1 MYSHI
6 NKDNPIRQSN
16 MHSMY
21 LIEKKS
27 RFSGFVFI
35 SIIII
40 IIVVS

>member
-21 LIEKKS
+21 LIEKKTS

-35 SIIII
+35 IIII